1 MVFYLIILLAVSI
14 VGMLALISAKRYEL
28 TSGNLIFANSRP
40 RLAKFSQRMVFLF
53 GTAVPLYLRWQAGR
67 LYRASTAWVHRA
79 VAHGAVRV
87 EHWLE
92 RTLQNVREKT
102 ASTRAPGEAS
112 AFLRE
117 VGEYKKKL
125 TDGSSENRIDQE

>member
-14 VGMLALISAKRYEL
+14 VGMLVLLVAKRYEL
-28 TSGNLIFANSRP
+28 TTGNLIFANSRP

-53 GTAVPLYLRWQAGR
+53 GTAVPLYVRWQIGR
-67 LYRASTAWVHRA
+67 LYRVSTVWIHRA
-79 VAHGAVRV
+79 LARGVVNV

-92 RTLQNVREKT
+92 RTLNNVREKT
-102 ASTRAPGEAS
+102 AAPRAPGEAS

-125 TDGSSENRIDQE
+125 NDGADNRIDQ